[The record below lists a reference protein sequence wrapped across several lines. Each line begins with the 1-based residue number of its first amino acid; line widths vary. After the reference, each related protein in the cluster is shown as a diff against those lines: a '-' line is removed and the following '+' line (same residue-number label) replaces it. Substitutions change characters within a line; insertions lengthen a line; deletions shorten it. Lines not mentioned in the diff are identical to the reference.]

1 MNRGYRSIDKNNDFL
16 PCSRCGERLHVADFD
31 IVQKKL
37 GLYYDSWCRRC
48 RYEYKKK
55 PRWQSLIDY
64 DIPVDTKEK
73 WQYAKKHGLLI
84 YPLSMEKNG

>member
-1 MNRGYRSIDKNNDFL
+1 MNRGYRSIDKNPEFL
-16 PCSRCGERLHVADFD
+16 PCSRCGEKLPVADFD

-55 PRWQSLIDY
+55 PRWQSMIDY
-64 DIPVDTKEK
+64 DIPAETKEK
-73 WQYAKKHGLLI
+73 WQFAKKHGLLI
-84 YPLSMEKNG
+84 YPVSMQKNG